1 MEISVRIMSHPVR
14 RRLANRVAAQAG
26 PAEIVYDPDPWGN
39 PGTLRTAAHAWASM
53 DPDATHH
60 LLLQDD
66 ITLAPG
72 FLDRVRMYAES
83 HPDLPI
89 AFFTNWASRN
99 GAVVRYAARAGAAG
113 AWAVPEYVPT
123 QALLLPDS
131 VSSEFV
137 DYVRRNP
144 DSGLEDDDA
153 LRLFF
158 AAVGT
163 PLLLAVPNLVEHLSV
178 RSVAGND
185 GHGDRAASVFATDT
199 ELPPPVPSVG
209 RASPAPAEPVVLPYF
224 YKGRVWLYER
234 DDDTVRGT
242 SRMYWR
248 KSAFEAS
255 AGVVGVDIAAVSEE
269 YAAYLGTL
277 SDSETLALF
286 SLCPPRA
293 LWSAWL
299 ACYLLTAG
307 SHLDAFE
314 AGKPD
319 GSLPTSR
326 VGVRSLLVGGLAPEI
341 PPHVV
346 DKQSHLFFPL
356 ALAAMESGTR

>member
-1 MEISVRIMSHPVR
+1 MT
-14 RRLANRVAAQAG
+14 G
-26 PAEIVYDPDPWGN
+26 PPA
-39 PGTLRTAAHAWASM
+39 
-53 DPDATHH
+53 
-60 LLLQDD
+60 
-66 ITLAPG
+66 
-72 FLDRVRMYAES
+72 
-83 HPDLPI
+83 
-89 AFFTNWASRN
+89 
-99 GAVVRYAARAGAAG
+99 
-113 AWAVPEYVPT
+113 
-123 QALLLPDS
+123 
-131 VSSEFV
+131 
-137 DYVRRNP
+137 
-144 DSGLEDDDA
+144 
-153 LRLFF
+153 
-158 AAVGT
+158 
-163 PLLLAVPNLVEHLSV
+163 
-178 RSVAGND
+178 
-185 GHGDRAASVFATDT
+185 FATDT
-199 ELPPPVPSVG
+199 ELPA
-209 RASPAPAEPVVLPYF
+209 RAIGGSGQPAQRSQWCCRNF
-224 YKGRVWLYER
+224 TKGRVWLYER